1 MRWSI
6 VRTIFGKELVETL
19 RDRRALFAMFAL
31 PVLLHPLLFLALG
44 RVTAAETQKRKTIA
58 PRVAL
63 FGPMPRAL
71 EDRLAAEIGLTIAAR
86 LPAPAAPADAAAEAR
101 RLLDART
108 VDLALLVPADAE
120 ARLAADD
127 GVGLTA
133 LYSSVNDASRGAHAR
148 LAKALDKI
156 SSEELAARRA
166 RRKLPDGFAD
176 PYRLVDE
183 DLASS
188 RMRGAEI
195 AGRALPVIVLFVIVT
210 CGLLPAIDLT
220 AGEKE
225 RGTLQTL
232 LCAPVRPLELVAGKY
247 LTVVV
252 ASLIGAAANLLA
264 MGFALSRQVA
274 ALGDDLELGMS
285 LSTGLVL
292 FVAIVPAAL
301 LLSALLLGL
310 GVFARSFRE
319 AQSYLTPLLLVVLM
333 PAMATLVPGVE
344 LSPSTALVPIAN
356 LALLIRGVVAGTAP
370 AQLVFVVIVAN
381 LAYAAAALV
390 FTARVFETEQV
401 LLSGESPW
409 RDVFGRAARARVTPT
424 PRSAILFSVVLLVVA
439 YYGSIFADPQRV
451 GLLGMLLVVQLGLF
465 LAPAIVWALASRV
478 SLRET
483 FSLRLPSA
491 RGAAGIFCLTLGGW
505 AVGEVVARSL
515 LPLFPGARAYAEEL
529 ARLLGPGDAKIAV
542 AVALLP
548 AVAEE
553 ACFRGVVLAGLAN
566 SGRRAVAIVGSALA
580 FGLLHLQPFHVLTA
594 SVTGVV
600 LGWAT
605 LETGSLLAG
614 ALIHAANNGL
624 RMVALHH
631 PAVEKALAHPGVI
644 AAGLALTALGL
655 ALVRRRRAERR
666 RAIAS

>member
-19 RDRRALFAMFAL
+19 RDRRTLFAMFAL

-58 PRVAL
+58 PRVAI
-63 FGPMPRAL
+63 FGAMPRAL
-71 EDRLAAEIGLTIAAR
+71 EDRLTAEIGLTVAAR
-86 LPAPAAPADAAAEAR
+86 LPAPPTPEAAAAEAR
-101 RLLDART
+101 RLVDAHT
-108 VDLALLVPADAE
+108 VDLALLLPPDAD

-127 GVGLTA
+127 GVALTA
-133 LYSSVNDASRGAHAR
+133 LFSSVSDVSRGAHAR
-148 LAKALDKI
+148 VAKALDKI
-156 SSEELAARRA
+156 SAEELAARRA
-166 RRKLPDGFAD
+166 RRKLPDGFAE

-264 MGFALSRQVA
+264 MGFALSRQIA
-274 ALGDDLELGMS
+274 ALGDDLELGLS
-285 LSTGLVL
+285 LPTGLVL
-292 FVAIVPAAL
+292 FVAIIPAAL

-319 AQSYLTPLLLVVLM
+319 AQSYMTPLLLVVLV

-356 LALLIRGVVAGTAP
+356 LSLLIRGVVAGTAP
-370 AQLVFVVIVAN
+370 TQLVFVVTVAN

-424 PRSAILFSVVLLVVA
+424 PRNAILFSVVLLVVA
-439 YYGSIFADPQRV
+439 YYGSMFADPKRV
-451 GLLGMLLVVQLGLF
+451 GLLGMLLVLQLGLF
-465 LAPAIVWALASRV
+465 LAPAVLWALASRV

-483 FSLRLPSA
+483 FSLRLPSL
-491 RGAAGIFCLTLGGW
+491 RGAAGILCLTLGGW
-505 AVGEVVARSL
+505 AVGELVARAL

-529 ARLLGPGDAKIAV
+529 ARLLGPGDAKVAI

-553 ACFRGVVLAGLAN
+553 ACFRGVVLSGLAN
-566 SGRRAVAIVGSALA
+566 SGRRSVAIVGSALA

-594 SVTGVV
+594 SVTGLL

-605 LETGSLLAG
+605 LETGSILAG

-624 RMVALHH
+624 RMIALHH
-631 PAVEKALAHPGVI
+631 PAVEQALAHPATI
-644 AAGLALTALGL
+644 AAGLALTAIGL
-655 ALVRRRRAERR
+655 LLVRRRPA
-666 RAIAS
+666 

>member
-1 MRWSI
+1 VTLRRAI
-6 VRTIFGKELVETL
+6 VRTIFAKELLETL
-19 RDRRALFAMFAL
+19 RDRRTLFAMFVL
-31 PVLLHPLLFLALG
+31 PVLLHPLLFLAAG
-44 RVTAAETQKRKTIA
+44 RITAAETQKRKTIA
-58 PRVAL
+58 PRVAVV
-63 FGPMPRAL
+63 GPLPRTL
-71 EDRLAAEIGLTIAAR
+71 EERLASEIGLTVALR
-86 LPAPAAPADAAAEAR
+86 LPPTSDGRAEAR
-101 RLLDART
+101 RLVDART
-108 VDLALLVPADAE
+108 VDLALLLPDDAD

-127 GVGLTA
+127 GIALTA
-133 LYSSVNDASRGAHAR
+133 IYSSVVDSSRGAHAR
-148 LAKALDKI
+148 LARALEHI
-156 SSEELAARRA
+156 AAEELAARRA
-166 RRKLPDGFAD
+166 RRKLPDGFTD
-176 PYRLVDE
+176 PFHLTDE

-188 RMRGAEI
+188 RMRAAEL

-274 ALGDDLELGMS
+274 ALGDDLELGLS
-285 LSTGLVL
+285 FSTGITL

-319 AQSYLTPLLLVVLM
+319 AQSYLTPLLLVVLV
-333 PAMATLVPGVE
+333 PAMATLLPGVE
-344 LSPSTALVPIAN
+344 LSPATALIPIAN
-356 LALLIRGVVAGTAP
+356 LSLLIRAVVAGTAP
-370 AQLVFVVIVAN
+370 AQLVFVVTVAN

-409 RDVFGRAARARVTPT
+409 RDVFGRDGRARVTPT
-424 PRSAILFSVVLLVVA
+424 PRNAILFSVVLLVVA
-439 YYGSIFADPQRV
+439 YYGSLFADPKRV
-451 GLLGMLLVVQLGLF
+451 GVFGMLLVVQLGLF
-465 LAPAIVWALASRV
+465 LAPAILWTLASRV

-483 FSLRLPSA
+483 LSLRLPSL
-491 RGAAGIFCLTLGGW
+491 RGAAGIFCLALGGW
-505 AVGEVVARSL
+505 AVPEVVARTL
-515 LPLFPGARAYAEEL
+515 LPLFPGAREYAEEL
-529 ARLLGPGDAKIAV
+529 GRLLGPHDTRVAV

-548 AVAEE
+548 AIAEE
-553 ACFRGVVLAGLAN
+553 VCFRGVVLAGLAN
-566 SGRRAVAIVGSALA
+566 SGRRSIAVVGSAVA

-594 SVTGVV
+594 TVTGLV

-605 LETGSLLAG
+605 LESGSLLAG
-614 ALIHAANNGL
+614 AAIHAANNGL
-624 RMVALHH
+624 RMLAVHH
-631 PAVEKALAHPGVI
+631 PVVEKLLGHPGVI
-644 AAGLALTALGL
+644 AGGLALTVVGLG
-655 ALVRRRRAERR
+655 LVRRQRR
-666 RAIAS
+666 